1 MEITKAPVVKIVS
14 PPYLAYVTKG
24 GYVAVHVGLRL
35 IAEVPKDSGY
45 RQEWDTD
52 AEMIFSDETK
62 VKFMELTGIS
72 DLLFEAYRQ
81 RVVEIRAERCPR
93 TLTCN

>member
-1 MEITKAPVVKIVS
+1 MQITKAPVVKIVS

-52 AEMIFSDETK
+52 AEMIFCDKLKER
-62 VKFMELTGIS
+62 VIQLTGINETI
-72 DLLFEAYRQ
+72 FEEYKQSIAA
-81 RVVEIRAERCPR
+81 IRAAYSPR
-93 TLTCN
+93 TLPLN